1 MTDDPGLRD
10 TLLCPPEGFQMPCM
24 VTETS
29 LMRKPMPPRMATPK
43 KQTLTLSQKVLQSG
57 LDRVLKRRE
66 AERKKPIRPMATLLS
81 EVAALISFTPR
92 KGPSR

>member
-1 MTDDPGLRD
+1 
-10 TLLCPPEGFQMPCM
+10 MPCM

-29 LMRKPMPPRMATPK
+29 LMMKPMPPRMATPK
-43 KQTLTLSQKVLQSG
+43 KQILTLSQKVLQSG

-66 AERKKPIRPMATLLS
+66 AERKKPIRSMATLLS

-92 KGPSR
+92 RGPSR